1 MASPWPSTFVPPS
14 GEEPARL
21 GDVSLTELAA
31 EWGTPAFI
39 LDLSHLRT
47 RVGDWVRAASEHFA
61 ADRGLAGADVYYAS
75 KAFTCVSMV
84 ELARDQGLCLDV
96 ASGGELAIGLAGRM
110 PGERIALH
118 GNNKSA
124 AEVRTALAH
133 GVGRIVVD
141 SLDEVDLVGGVAADL
156 GVVAP
161 AFLRVTTGIH
171 AGANEL
177 ISTGHEDQKFGLS
190 IASGAA
196 LEAARAIVEHPSLD
210 LIGLHSHI
218 GSQVLDDAAH
228 RLAAE
233 ALLRFRAE
241 VAEATGV
248 VVPEVDLGGGFGIS
262 YTGEDPLTPGE
273 IMGAL
278 AEAVRTTCMELSTA
292 VPRISVEPG
301 RHIIGPAMISL
312 YTVGTIKPATLP
324 DGERWYVSVDGGMSD
339 NIRPVL
345 YAAAYRADLVSRESS
360 AEPRRARLVGKHCES
375 GDILVKDLAL
385 PADLRAGDLVAL
397 AATGAYGRSMASNYN
412 LLLRPPVLA
421 VADGAVTEWVR
432 RETIDD
438 VLALDPR
445 AGSRAG

>member
-1 MASPWPSTFVPPS
+1 MASPWPATFVPQR
-14 GEEPARL
+14 GAEPAHLGGVRL
-21 GDVSLTELAA
+21 TDLAA
-31 EWGTPAFI
+31 EWGTPAFV
-39 LDLSHLRT
+39 LDLAHLT
-47 RVGDWVRAASEHFA
+47 ARVGQWAEAARVHFA
-61 ADRGLAGADVYYAS
+61 PERGLAGADVYYAS
-75 KAFTCVSMV
+75 KAFTCIAMV
-84 ELARDQGLCLDV
+84 ELARDHGLCLDT
-96 ASGGELAIGLAGRM
+96 ASGGELAIGLAGGM
-110 PGERIALH
+110 PAERIALH

-124 AEVRTALAH
+124 GEIRSALAH
-133 GVGRIVVD
+133 GVGRIVID
-141 SLDEVDLVGGVAADL
+141 SLDEVDLVGRIAAELD
-156 GVVAP
+156 VVAP

-196 LEAARAIVEHPSLD
+196 LAAARAVVDHPSLD
-210 LIGLHSHI
+210 LLGLHSHI

-241 VAEATGV
+241 VARETGV
-248 VVPEVDLGGGFGIS
+248 LVPEVDLGGGFGIS
-262 YTGEDPLTPGE
+262 YTGEDPLTPDE
-273 IMGAL
+273 IMAAL
-278 AEAVRTTCMELSTA
+278 SESVRTTCVDLATA

-345 YAAAYRADLVSRESS
+345 YDAAYRAALVSREST
-360 AEPRRARLVGKHCES
+360 AEHRRSRLVGKHCES
-375 GDILVKDLAL
+375 GDILVKDLGL
-385 PADLRAGDLVAL
+385 PADLRAGDLVAM

-421 VADGAVTEWVR
+421 VVDGGVTEWVR
-432 RETIDD
+432 RETIAD

-445 AGSRAG
+445 AG